1 MIFNA
6 HHCVRFSP
14 ANFAVLVASKFF
26 SKLFV
31 VVVVVVVIGE
41 THRRDFVVVLGVEA
55 HFSRVE
61 AKVP

>member
-1 MIFNA
+1 L
-6 HHCVRFSP
+6 FSP

-26 SKLFV
+26 SKR
-31 VVVVVVVIGE
+31 VVVVVVIGE
-41 THRRDFVVVLGVEA
+41 THRRDFVVVVIGVEA